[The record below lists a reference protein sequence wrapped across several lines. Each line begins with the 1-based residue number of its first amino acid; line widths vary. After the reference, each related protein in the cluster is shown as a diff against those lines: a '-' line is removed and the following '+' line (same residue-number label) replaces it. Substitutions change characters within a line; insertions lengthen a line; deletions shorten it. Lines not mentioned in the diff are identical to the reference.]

1 MKHDKHLRRI
11 FHPPGTVPGR
21 PRGRKIVRSP
31 APDLVAEQNLSGYQG
46 KHQSDGLVAD
56 HNLLD
61 ELQSLL
67 SQLGAAKIILTL
79 YLVEFDGLPQRLAR
93 PLLQE
98 AAGSCAMLRLPSLG
112 RHLVIYL
119 GPEPSPD
126 TGGFLGRLRR
136 GLASLMPPN
145 MAPDLQECAWAEV
158 RSLRRCNHD
167 IAAPAYLLLDLST
180 AAAAGAGNCGLVDG
194 GYSGRPAAIR
204 GSIKSARSSDR
215 R

>member
-1 MKHDKHLRRI
+1 
-11 FHPPGTVPGR
+11 V
-21 PRGRKIVRSP
+21 
-31 APDLVAEQNLSGYQG
+31 EQNLSGHQG

-136 GLASLMPPN
+136 GLASLMPPT

-167 IAAPAYLLLDLST
+167 IAAPAYLLLDLSA